1 MRNIQSLRFLG
12 AILLPA
18 LLSAASPQT
27 ITFRPIANQ
36 IFGAP
41 PVLAVAQASSGLPV
55 SLISAS
61 PAVCKVDA
69 ELVTLVGAGLCTLTA
84 GQNGN
89 ATWSAAVSVRQ
100 TFMVNPAKT
109 SGALSPAPGSPF
121 GIWAN
126 GQAVVTA
133 DFNMDGIPDIA
144 TANGKANNVTLLLGD
159 GKGGF
164 ANAAGSPFAAGT
176 GAFSLVAADLNGDG
190 FPDLAVV
197 DSSGL
202 TVLLGNGQGGFPV
215 TSTIPL
221 APGAGPSAVAVGDF
235 NGDGFPD
242 LAVADRINSAV
253 IPLIG
258 NGKGSFTPG
267 ATLTL
272 GNSYLGPV
280 SLVVADFNGDGFQD
294 LAVASQVSGT
304 IAILTGNGLGGF
316 APVSASLVKVGA
328 QPFSLATGD
337 FNGDGMPDLATADN
351 AGNTVSVMLGNGSGA
366 FSPAPGSPYA
376 ISSPWAIAVGDFN
389 GDGFT
394 DLILGTASGV
404 TVLTGNGRGGFSVIN
419 GTPAAAIPISIATAD
434 FNGDGMLDLATANY
448 ESSTVTVLL
457 GGMASTSLV
466 LSTTATPTVPLGQ
479 AIPLAATVS
488 DVGVPFS
495 SPTGLVVFYDGATPL
510 GAAAQTVGPYSFTAS
525 GLNGGTHILTAAYG
539 GDANSSPSTSNAV
552 TIQEGGPSPVL
563 SSLNPSQWT
572 PGGATFTLTVTGMNF
587 VQTSQLQWNGLTLP
601 AKFVSATQITV
612 SIPVGVIAV
621 AGPAALAVV
630 NPGNSLSNT
639 VQYQDIL
646 PTVTTLNPT
655 TWLQGGASFML
666 IVNGTNF
673 VQSSQVQWDGTA
685 LVTKFVNPT
694 QLSAAVPTA
703 TLLTADVSATILVAN
718 PGNALS
724 NAVQYSA
731 ILPTITS
738 LSPANWTVGGG
749 AFNLTVT
756 GTGFTASSQ
765 VQWNG
770 SALQTKFISATQ
782 LSAAVLPAFI
792 ASTGMVSITV
802 LGAGG
807 SLTNA
812 LPYSEAPP
820 VIVSLNPAN
829 AVVGGP
835 DMKLCITG
843 AGFSSGATV
852 YWNLTAISTTFGS
865 PTSLCA
871 SVTAAMIASQ
881 AQETIF
887 VTNPDGSGSNLVLF
901 NIVPPVPTI
910 NKGGVVPIYSSS
922 NTIQP
927 SSWISIFGTFLANG
941 TYTWNSDFPTSLGGT
956 SVTIDGKPAYL
967 WSVSPTQ
974 INLQAPDDMATG
986 SVVVSVMTPY
996 GPTTSTVTLA
1006 AQSPS
1011 FSLISAT
1018 YPAAIILTPN
1028 GSGAYGNGTYDLL
1041 GPTGAFAF
1049 NTRPVKAGE
1058 TLVLYGVGF
1067 GPTNPAVPAGAVY
1080 NGVAPTISPVTV
1092 TIGGKPAT
1100 VLFAG
1105 LVGAG
1110 LYQITVTVPKAPSG
1124 DEPLIAKAGT
1134 AQTQASIAVT
1144 VQ

>member
-1 MRNIQSLRFLG
+1 VRNIQSLRFLG

-630 NPGNSLSNT
+630 NPGNSLTQPHHLASGRCVVHADRERNELRPELSGAMGRHGAGDEIRQPDAT
-639 VQYQDIL
+639 FGCGSHRDAPDGGCQRDDSGGQSGQRSVECGAVLGHTPHHHVAEPGKLDCRRRRLQPDGYRD
-646 PTVTTLNPT
+646 
-655 TWLQGGASFML
+655 WLHGLVPGSMERVGASNEIHKRDSAL
-666 IVNGTNF
+666 GRGAACLHRVDGDGQHNGARC
-673 VQSSQVQWDGTA
+673 GRLA
-685 LVTKFVNPT
+685 HKC
-694 QLSAAVPTA
+694 AAVFRS
-703 TLLTADVSATILVAN
+703 SAGHRVAQ
-718 PGNALS
+718 S
-724 NAVQYSA
+724 RER
-731 ILPTITS
+731 
-738 LSPANWTVGGG
+738 GGG
-749 AFNLTVT
+749 WPGHETLYH
-756 GTGFTASSQ
+756 GRR
-765 VQWNG
+765 
-770 SALQTKFISATQ
+770 LQ
-782 LSAAVLPAFI
+782 LGRHRVLESDCDFHDFRQSHKPVCLGDGGDDRI
-792 ASTGMVSITV
+792 A
-802 LGAGG
+802 
-807 SLTNA
+807 
-812 LPYSEAPP
+812 
-820 VIVSLNPAN
+820 
-829 AVVGGP
+829 
-835 DMKLCITG
+835 
-843 AGFSSGATV
+843 
-852 YWNLTAISTTFGS
+852 
-865 PTSLCA
+865 
-871 SVTAAMIASQ
+871 
-881 AQETIF
+881 
-887 VTNPDGSGSNLVLF
+887 GSGDDLRH
-901 NIVPPVPTI
+901 
-910 NKGGVVPIYSSS
+910 
-922 NTIQP
+922 QP
-927 SSWISIFGTFLANG
+927 GRKRLE
-941 TYTWNSDFPTSLGGT
+941 P
-956 SVTIDGKPAYL
+956 
-967 WSVSPTQ
+967 
-974 INLQAPDDMATG
+974 G
-986 SVVVSVMTPY
+986 S
-996 GPTTSTVTLA
+996 
-1006 AQSPS
+1006 
-1011 FSLISAT
+1011 F
-1018 YPAAIILTPN
+1018 
-1028 GSGAYGNGTYDLL
+1028 
-1041 GPTGAFAF
+1041 
-1049 NTRPVKAGE
+1049 
-1058 TLVLYGVGF
+1058 
-1067 GPTNPAVPAGAVY
+1067 
-1080 NGVAPTISPVTV
+1080 
-1092 TIGGKPAT
+1092 
-1100 VLFAG
+1100 
-1105 LVGAG
+1105 
-1110 LYQITVTVPKAPSG
+1110 
-1124 DEPLIAKAGT
+1124 
-1134 AQTQASIAVT
+1134 
-1144 VQ
+1144 